1 MLPPNMLDVDPDKI
15 FEEKS
20 IIEIEVIQKKIQDE
34 IERKK
39 EELRTM
45 VGERYRDLIEAADT
59 ISDMQHTAAGV
70 ITRIQNMESMC
81 GAFQQRQLL
90 GFQLDLSKVSNTT
103 LNKHDSTGLGLA
115 IQVKI
120 LVAVPEQIWVAVER
134 EDYLLGTQLFLLA
147 RHIKTGFR
155 LESSSLLEEMM
166 PVVTRQWAAISHFQ
180 EKLVNGALAA
190 LGSPDIK
197 PLYAARYLCVLA
209 LLQNMNGENLLD
221 RFLQVRQTALSS
233 VLLLGDD
240 KANVKHRISASL
252 HLLLNTLSLL
262 HSCFVEGRGGQQ
274 EGLLWQHLNAL
285 TQEETSVLNSHGS
298 STCLSLLEILDT
310 LGLEP
315 TSLRLLPPVVRDF
328 RPANTSC
335 KESVSLDQVRAHT
348 SKWLQSLNAFLKDTV
363 NSLLDLVTSIRALQG
378 VRDISIKEQ
387 QGLSGWD
394 IALQKLQLPCGSDIW
409 NVYYQPL
416 LSCRLRVL
424 VEQQWTTALATTR
437 QKLADQLRAIL
448 RDKTH
453 QPEHDLRWFVWREQ
467 STDLPQ
473 KPVPTKAL
481 LPSHG
486 LILKCQ
492 GYTPRV
498 EALCQSLDGP
508 LAVLLQELASYVQD
522 SDHDRNE
529 IQKYFQQCSSNH
541 LQGFCQHIKDNCL
554 TGATGRDEAC
564 IALVARLLGALCD
577 LSPALKSCF
586 LPFAVISSSKNLLG
600 SSAAWTDMV
609 SVLQECSRHAWDAWQ
624 ELVSSNLAGTF
635 QEMLIP
641 DSGNLS
647 VILSHSTPQWEEHSM
662 EEQGEEGG
670 RLHSVI
676 RVPAQPS
683 LVLQDTL
690 SHACQVLGAAQP
702 HTIAS
707 KAKIG
712 FVEKLVLNILEQY
725 SSAVKMDL
733 PQAQA
738 LQFLL
743 DVMFLSAALI
753 PRSQKALSQQA
764 QQICQALEEK
774 IDPFDL
780 DVFTPYIQK
789 NVRQSVRHMQCLL
802 GVLIT
807 CWPEKL
813 ASMWTTSSGSDKSS
827 EQPSLLA
834 VCPAAPWF
842 PLLPVVLPNS
852 SSTMPGPM
860 QQPAPQEKP
869 QPKQGQ
875 TRSPKK
881 KAEPMENIKSG
892 AAAFFGAMST
902 DWFG

>member
-1 MLPPNMLDVDPDKI
+1 MLDIDPDKL

-20 IIEIEVIQKKIQDE
+20 IVEIEGTQKNIQDE

-70 ITRIQNMESMC
+70 INRIQNMETMC

-90 GFQLDLSKVSNTT
+90 GFQLDLSKASHTT
-103 LNKHDSTGLGLA
+103 LNNHDSTGIGLA
-115 IQVKI
+115 VQVKI
-120 LVAVPEQIWVAVER
+120 LVAVPEQIWVAVEK

-155 LESSSLLEEMM
+155 LESSPLLEEMM

-180 EKLVNGALAA
+180 EKLVNGSLEA

-197 PLYAARYLCVLA
+197 PICAARYLCVLA
-209 LLQNMNGENLLD
+209 LLDNMNGEALLD
-221 RFLQVRQTALSS
+221 RFLQVRHTALSS
-233 VLLLGDD
+233 ILLKGDD

-274 EGLLWQHLNAL
+274 EGLIWQHLIAL
-285 TQEETSVLNSHGS
+285 TQQEAPIVNSHGS
-298 STCLSLLEILDT
+298 SCLSLLEILDT

-315 TSLRLLPPVVRDF
+315 TSLRLLPPVVREF
-328 RPANTSC
+328 RPTNKYC
-335 KESVSLDQVRAHT
+335 KESVSLDEVRAHT
-348 SKWLQSLNAFLKDTV
+348 SRWLQSLNAFLNDAV
-363 NSLLDLVTSIRALQG
+363 NSLLHLVTSIRALQS
-378 VRDISIKEQ
+378 VRDISLKEQ
-387 QGLSGWD
+387 LGLSGWD

-409 NVYYQPL
+409 NAYYQPL
-416 LSCRLRVL
+416 LSSRVRVL
-424 VEQQWTTALATTR
+424 VEDQWTAALATTR

-448 RDKTH
+448 RDKNH
-453 QPEHDLRWFVWREQ
+453 QPEHDLRWFVWRER

-473 KPVPTKAL
+473 KPVQSNSHL
-481 LPSHG
+481 SSHG
-486 LILKCQ
+486 LLLKCQ

-508 LAVLLQELASYVQD
+508 LSLLLQDLASYVQD
-522 SDHDRNE
+522 SDIDRSE
-529 IQKYFQQCSSNH
+529 IQKHFQQCSSNH
-541 LQGFCQHIKDNCL
+541 LQEFCQHIKENCL
-554 TGATGRDEAC
+554 SGATGRDEAC
-564 IALVARLLGALCD
+564 IALVARLLAALCD

-586 LPFAVISSSKNLLG
+586 IPFAVISSSKTLLG
-600 SSAAWTDMV
+600 SSAAWTDVV
-609 SVLQECSRHAWDAWQ
+609 SMLQECSKHAWGAWQ
-624 ELVSSNLAGTF
+624 ELVSSNLASTF
-635 QEMLIP
+635 QEKLIP

-647 VILSHSTPQWEEHSM
+647 TILSHSTPQWEEHSM

-683 LVLQDTL
+683 LVLQDAL

-702 HTIAS
+702 HTIPS
-707 KAKIG
+707 NTKIA
-712 FVEKLVLNILEQY
+712 FVEKLVLNIMGQY
-725 SSAVKMDL
+725 SNAVKMDL

-753 PRSQKALSQQA
+753 PRSQKSLSQQA

-813 ASMWTTSSGSDKSS
+813 ASMWTTSSSSEKSS

-834 VCPAAPWF
+834 VCPAVPWF
-842 PLLPVVLPNS
+842 PLLPVVLPNAS
-852 SSTMPGPM
+852 NAVPGPM
-860 QQPAPQEKP
+860 QQPTSQEKP
-869 QPKQGQ
+869 QTKHGQ